1 MSEKWIMVDRNAYDD
16 AVEQV
21 ITEQAKVTKDM
32 LGDTEARD
40 LIMRLNILT
49 MAMVRRILFEEEQ
62 NNTKKSRRTTL

>member
-21 ITEQAKVTKDM
+21 IMEQAKITKDM

-40 LIMRLNILT
+40 TIMRLNILM
-49 MAMVRRILFEEEQ
+49 MALVRERLFGENQ
-62 NNTKKSRRTTL
+62 KH

>member
-40 LIMRLNILT
+40 LIMKLNILT
-49 MAMVRRILFEEEQ
+49 MALVRGRLFGENQ
-62 NNTKKSRRTTL
+62 KH

>member
-21 ITEQAKVTKDM
+21 IMDQARVTKDM

-40 LIMRLNILT
+40 LIMKLNILT
-49 MAMVRRILFEEEQ
+49 MALVRGRLFGE
-62 NNTKKSRRTTL
+62 N

>member
-21 ITEQAKVTKDM
+21 IMDQARVTRDI

-40 LIMRLNILT
+40 TIMRLNILT
-49 MAMVRRILFEEEQ
+49 MAMVRGILFEENQ
-62 NNTKKSRRTTL
+62 KH